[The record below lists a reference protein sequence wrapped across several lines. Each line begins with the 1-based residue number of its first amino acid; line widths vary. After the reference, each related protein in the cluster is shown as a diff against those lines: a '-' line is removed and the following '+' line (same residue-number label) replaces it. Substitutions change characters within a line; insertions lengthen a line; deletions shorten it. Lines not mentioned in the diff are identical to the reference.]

1 MAKTA
6 MCRTIG
12 RPPIEDRHGMDVG
25 ERISI
30 KEKLSNSSTA
40 APAAVARVDR
50 IADRPY
56 LARLPKS

>member
-1 MAKTA
+1 
-6 MCRTIG
+6 
-12 RPPIEDRHGMDVG
+12 MDVG